1 MIFEFKDSRRGAIY
15 GVAQSRTHLKR
26 LSSSRRGKMCDDMRA
41 FSCVKDGKILLIWCV
56 CVAHCVVI
64 SIYKDN
70 RALTTILTPIKII
83 VMFDHEKDN
92 ITPNSSPIKLIVG
105 GRARFVKLDTVEVT
119 NRLKGLDL
127 INRVPEELWTEF
139 CNTV

>member
-1 MIFEFKDSRRGAIY
+1 MIFEFKDR
-15 GVAQSRTHLKR
+15 
-26 LSSSRRGKMCDDMRA
+26 SRRGKMCDDMRA

-56 CVAHCVVI
+56 SFAHCVVI

-92 ITPNSSPIKLIVG
+92 ITPNSSPTKLIVG
-105 GRARFVKLDTVEVT
+105 GRARFVKLDTVEET

-127 INRVPEELWTEF
+127 INGVPEELWTEF
-139 CNTV
+139 RCTV